1 MTASRKVKVEF
12 SWHILPKLEQL
23 PPNLRALFSTSIQ
36 GRGIHFPRTSFLAG
50 LFQSFMLNLQLKTIE
65 IFA

>member
-1 MTASRKVKVEF
+1 MEF

-36 GRGIHFPRTSFLAG
+36 GGEIHFPRTSFLAS
-50 LFQSFMLNLQLKTIE
+50 LFQSFMLG
-65 IFA
+65 FAVEDN